1 VGGCTIDA
9 AEAVAGDPP
18 AHISVFDRLG
28 SLLDKSLLQQVEG
41 LNSEPRFMMLG
52 TLREF
57 GLEQL
62 EASGEQDTI
71 RHRHANYFLALAEQA
86 EERLE
91 SAGQVEWIN
100 RMEQEHDNMRT
111 ALEWSQ
117 TAEGTAEICLRIA
130 GALGLFWEARGYFSE
145 GRERLAAILLTD
157 AAQGRTAARAK
168 LLTRAAELA
177 YRQSDY
183 AATASFAEE
192 GLAIYR
198 EIGDKQGIASALIKL
213 GNAATEMGDYATASG
228 YLEEA
233 MMIWRELGDKH
244 GTARALISL
253 GWIALRPGDFP
264 LAKTRLEEALALSRE
279 LGDSRSMGFELSGL
293 GEIAMRQGDY
303 VRATQLVEESLE
315 LRRQLGN
322 QWGVGVS
329 LGILGWIAIHEGN
342 WERAMAQLG
351 ESLEIRREIGDQ
363 SGSAWCLER
372 LAEVAQAQGLTEKA
386 VRLFGAGAA
395 LRTSI
400 RSVIDTADRSEYE
413 IKISSLQAELGEERF
428 TAAWDE
434 GHALTVEQAVA
445 YALER

>member
-1 VGGCTIDA
+1 
-9 AEAVAGDPP
+9 
-18 AHISVFDRLG
+18 
-28 SLLDKSLLQQVEG
+28 LLQQVEG

-86 EERLE
+86 EANLE

-100 RMEQEHDNMRT
+100 RIEQEHDNLRT

-213 GNAATEMGDYATASG
+213 GNAATEMGDYAIASG

-233 MMIWRELGDKH
+233 MIIWRELGDKH

-264 LAKTRLEEALALSRE
+264 LAKARLEEALALSRE

-303 VRATQLVEESLE
+303 VRATQLVQESLE

-329 LGILGWIAIHEGN
+329 LGILGWIAMHEGN
-342 WERAMAQLG
+342 WERAMAWLG

-386 VRLFGAGAA
+386 VCLFGAGAA
-395 LRTSI
+395 LRASI
-400 RSVIDTADRSEYE
+400 HSVIDAADRSEYE
-413 IKISSLQAELGEERF
+413 SKISSLRAELGEVRF